1 MKFDLNIGYNKF
13 CIFTNTNNGNRSFM
27 ISWMILLEY
36 YTFNDN
42 DNDNNDDNGK
52 NNDNYNYNDIASE
65 YCCRINVP

>member
-1 MKFDLNIGYNKF
+1 
-13 CIFTNTNNGNRSFM
+13 M

>member
-1 MKFDLNIGYNKF
+1 
-13 CIFTNTNNGNRSFM
+13 M

-65 YCCRINVP
+65 YCCRINVL